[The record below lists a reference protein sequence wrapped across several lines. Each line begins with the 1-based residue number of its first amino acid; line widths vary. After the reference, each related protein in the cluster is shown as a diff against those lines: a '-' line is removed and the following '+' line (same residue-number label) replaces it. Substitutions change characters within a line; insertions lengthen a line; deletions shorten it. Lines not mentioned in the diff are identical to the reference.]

1 LKAPLASILYL
12 HGLDSAP
19 IAVKTSVLADM
30 GFTVIAPM
38 MHYREEKDLY
48 VRLKNIAQHFNVKA
62 IVGSSLGGYTAFWLG
77 QEMGVPVV
85 LLNPALSFYDR
96 DPGLVPKNIQSVD
109 IPVFIYQGAK
119 DDTVDPEATKQWLAD
134 HYPGLKPRY
143 HIEPKEKHQ
152 VNPRLFSQLMQQ
164 AFRYT
169 VFDVWH
175 GAPPLKSNYIF

>member
-1 LKAPLASILYL
+1 LKAPLTSILYL

-19 IAVKTSVLADM
+19 IAIKTSVFVDM
-30 GFTVIAPM
+30 GYAVVAPM

-96 DPGLVPKNIQSVD
+96 DPGLIPKDIQRMD
-109 IPVFIYQGAK
+109 IPLFIYQGAL
-119 DDTVDPEATKQWLAD
+119 DDTVDPVETRQWLAD
-134 HYPGLKPRY
+134 HYPGLQPVY
-143 HIEPKEKHQ
+143 HIEPQEMHQ
-152 VNPRLFSQLMQQ
+152 VNLSLFKALMQD
-164 AFRYT
+164 AFQHA
-169 VFDVWH
+169 VI
-175 GAPPLKSNYIF
+175 AL